1 MRAPTT
7 MRTLLKSQG
16 MRAAA
21 LSALLPTAWL
31 LTGCAANPS
40 TASADLHPRT
50 LAEVQER
57 TGPRAAHKGAR
68 RPTVA
73 LALGGGGLRGFA
85 HVGVLQ
91 ALEEAGLRPD
101 IVVGTSAGSVV
112 GAAYASGMPVEKIR
126 EAALAIKV
134 SSLLDFT
141 WQSGGFIRGD
151 KLAGWADTLIGSN
164 GSDKH
169 VEDFPIRFAAVATDL
184 QSAQPLLLTQ
194 GPAGRVIQA
203 SSAVPGMQVPVAY
216 EAGHLIDGGVTSL
229 VPVRFARAMGADVVI
244 AVDIYCR
251 SPRAATMNVLGVLGQ
266 VMQTQSC
273 LIAAPELAEA
283 DVVIAP
289 TVAVPDMA
297 DRPSQEQA
305 IQAGYQAT
313 RAALA
318 RYADSAPAI
327 KLAVRP
333 Y

>member
-1 MRAPTT
+1 MTTFLKTQGAWAAP
-7 MRTLLKSQG
+7 LV
-16 MRAAA
+16 
-21 LSALLPTAWL
+21 ALLLA
-31 LTGCAANPS
+31 GCASNAP

-50 LAEVQER
+50 LAEVQES
-57 TGPRAAHKGAR
+57 TAQNTAQSAAHKGER

-151 KLAGWADTLIGSN
+151 KLADWADSVIGSRP
-164 GSDKH
+164 
-169 VEDFPIRFAAVATDL
+169 VEDFPIRYAAVATDL
-184 QSAQPLLLTQ
+184 QSAQPLLLTR

-203 SSAVPGMQVPVAY
+203 SSAVPGVQVPVAY

-229 VPVRFARAMGADVVI
+229 VPVRFARAMGADLVI

-283 DVVIAP
+283 DLVIAP
-289 TVAVPDMA
+289 TVAVPDMT

-318 RYADSAPAI
+318 RYADSAPAV

-333 Y
+333 D

>member
-31 LTGCAANPS
+31 LTGCAASPS

-50 LAEVQER
+50 LAEVQES
-57 TGPRAAHKGAR
+57 TGLRAAHNGER

-184 QSAQPLLLTQ
+184 QSAQPMLLTQ
-194 GPAGRVIQA
+194 GPAGRIIQA

-229 VPVRFARAMGADVVI
+229 VPVRFARALGADLVI

-251 SPRAATMNVLGVLGQ
+251 SPRSATMNVLGVLGQ

-297 DRPSQEQA
+297 DRLSQEQA

-318 RYADSAPAI
+318 RYAGSTPAM
-327 KLAVRP
+327 KLALRP

>member
-1 MRAPTT
+1 MQTRLTNHRAW
-7 MRTLLKSQG
+7 
-16 MRAAA
+16 AA
-21 LSALLPTAWL
+21 LLTAALTAWL
-31 LTGCAANPS
+31 LAGCAAKPS

-57 TGPRAAHKGAR
+57 TGPRAAHKGEQ

-112 GAAYASGMPVEKIR
+112 GAAYASGMPVEAIR

-151 KLAGWADTLIGSN
+151 KLAGWVGTLIGSN
-164 GSDKH
+164 GNDKH

-184 QSAQPLLLTQ
+184 QSAQPMLLTQ

-203 SSAVPGMQVPVAY
+203 SSAVPGVQVPVAY

-229 VPVRFARAMGADVVI
+229 VPVRFARAMGADLVI

-251 SPRAATMNVLGVLGQ
+251 SPRAPAVNVLGVLGQ

-289 TVAVPDMA
+289 AVAVPDMA

-305 IQAGYQAT
+305 IQAGYQAA

-318 RYADSAPAI
+318 RYVGSAA
-327 KLAVRP
+327 AVRLALRP